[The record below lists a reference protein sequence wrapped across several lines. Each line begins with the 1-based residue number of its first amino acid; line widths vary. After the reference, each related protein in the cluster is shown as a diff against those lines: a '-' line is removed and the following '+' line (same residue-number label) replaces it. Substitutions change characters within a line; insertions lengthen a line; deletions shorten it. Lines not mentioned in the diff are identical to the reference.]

1 MKKVKI
7 GLLPLYVKLY
17 DDGAPGMRPRIEA
30 FAKEIFDLL
39 NAKDDVEVITSDIC
53 RLESEFSDAVTYFEN
68 EDVDSI
74 VTLHLAYS
82 PSLESEKV
90 LKNTKLPIVVLDTTP
105 NYAFTDDEDT
115 AAISYN
121 HGIHGVQD
129 MCNLL
134 VRNGKEFFVEAGHYI
149 ESDVIE
155 RVVQRVK
162 GIKAAKNF
170 RNAKV
175 GSIGGEFAG
184 MGDFAVSG
192 DVYKEIGIETV
203 TMTSDEAKEYV
214 SQISDR
220 DVEALKAEVLYLNDN
235 VNELMQK
242 VIYIE
247 PNYKYVVFD
256 FIKGSVMHDVVDV
269 EDLLNKIV
277 SIVSNYKETF
287 LDGFGYMDELNNSWE
302 EFLLLEIENSS
313 NAKEYI
319 SDEYVK
325 KCITNLRKY
334 PFTKTL
340 IHGDFGT
347 HNFICKDNKLVGI
360 IDPMT
365 VIGDPLYDLLFAIVS
380 NVDILNK
387 LTLEDIYLIC
397 NDNKEKT
404 HDLLIVLLYAR
415 ISRCLKYHPEDISI
429 YIDFYHK
436 SSHGL
441 LYNNHGLSP
450 FLTLSH
456 QYHRQPLVFLCYI
469 P

>member
-1 MKKVKI
+1 MDFINEVCKALNIQYETHKYFNDGVSSKVMLINNKY
-7 GLLPLYVKLY
+7 LVK
-17 DDGAPGMRPRIEA
+17 
-30 FAKEIFDLL
+30 
-39 NAKDDVEVITSDIC
+39 
-53 RLESEFSDAVTYFEN
+53 EN
-68 EDVDSI
+68 S
-74 VTLHLAYS
+74 
-82 PSLESEKV
+82 
-90 LKNTKLPIVVLDTTP
+90 
-105 NYAFTDDEDT
+105 
-115 AAISYN
+115 
-121 HGIHGVQD
+121 
-129 MCNLL
+129 
-134 VRNGKEFFVEAGHYI
+134 
-149 ESDVIE
+149 
-155 RVVQRVK
+155 
-162 GIKAAKNF
+162 
-170 RNAKV
+170 
-175 GSIGGEFAG
+175 
-184 MGDFAVSG
+184 
-192 DVYKEIGIETV
+192 
-203 TMTSDEAKEYV
+203 
-214 SQISDR
+214 
-220 DVEALKAEVLYLNDN
+220 VEALKAEVLYLNDN

-256 FIKGSVMHDVVDV
+256 FINGSVMHDVVDV

-429 YIDFYHK
+429 YIDFYNK
-436 SSHGL
+436 ICL
-441 LYNNHGLSP
+441 
-450 FLTLSH
+450 
-456 QYHRQPLVFLCYI
+456 
-469 P
+469 